1 MQYDIFF
8 SISHPPGDGHTPTE
22 RKMFENFFAQVRA
35 ADAQGYG
42 TAWVAQTHLSTQV
55 QKENRNPV
63 VPHYEGEI
71 GLNNDIFQLAHKI
84 FAQTENIHVGSAVM
98 NIICNGGPIAAAD
111 RIASFCSLHGMDPNE
126 RRKLHIGF
134 SAGRFQFM
142 NEAYG
147 VVPRDDV
154 EQAAWPALRGQVFA
168 EACEIF
174 LRLVRGDTLSS
185 DDIAPTTLTRANF
198 RSDEDW
204 ARVKQAAAAVGRD
217 GDAITIPNRWI
228 FEKLK
233 IVPQDWRRDVVD
245 FMIGSH
251 DPRVQDAV
259 NRILPVK
266 VANLSITAADK
277 IDATHQRMAE
287 RFHAD
292 GGPWKRSY
300 MPRTLMVFINDEPGL
315 TEDEQRAQAH
325 KEARKALGM
334 YWKALT
340 GTIDPNKIEAAA
352 NNAVIG
358 TANDIA
364 DQLIE
369 RFHPDDRLMLW
380 FDFYNH
386 DCDRVIRNQQS
397 FMDKVAPKVASRL
410 T

>member
-8 SISHPPGDGHTPTE
+8 SISHTPVDGQTPTE
-22 RKMFENFFAQVRA
+22 REMFQNFFEQVRA
-35 ADAQGYG
+35 ADSQGFG

-55 QKENRNPV
+55 QKGNRNPV

-71 GLNNDIFQLAHKI
+71 GLNNDIFQLAHKV
-84 FAQTENIHVGSAVM
+84 FAQTQQIHIGSAVM
-98 NIICNGGPIAAAD
+98 NIICNGGPMAAAD
-111 RIASFCSLHGMDPNE
+111 RVAAFSSLHGLDPAE
-126 RRKLHIGF
+126 TRKLHIGF

-147 VVPRDDV
+147 VVPRDAI
-154 EQAAWPALRGQVFA
+154 EEAAWPALRGQVFA

-185 DDIAPTTLTRANF
+185 EDIAPTILTRANF

-204 ARVKQAAAAVGRD
+204 ARVRAAAATLGRD
-217 GDAITIPNRWI
+217 GDAIPVPNRWA
-228 FEKLK
+228 FETLK
-233 IVPQDWRRDVVD
+233 IVPQDWRRDVVE

-277 IDATHQRMAE
+277 INATHERMAKS
-287 RFHAD
+287 FHAD

-300 MPRTLMVFINDEPGL
+300 MPRTLMVFVNDEPGL
-315 TEDEQRAQAH
+315 SPEAQREQAH
-325 KEARKALGM
+325 QEARKALGM

-358 TANDIA
+358 TADDVA
-364 DQLIE
+364 AQLVE

-386 DCDRVIRNQQS
+386 DCARVIRNQRA
-397 FMDKVAPKVASRL
+397 FVDKVAPQVSDRL